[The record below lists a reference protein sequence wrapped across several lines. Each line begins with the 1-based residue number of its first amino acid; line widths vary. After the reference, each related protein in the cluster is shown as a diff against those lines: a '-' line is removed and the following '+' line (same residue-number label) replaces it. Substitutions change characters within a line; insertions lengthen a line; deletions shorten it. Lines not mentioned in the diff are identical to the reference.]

1 MSRRRDPRTSAG
13 GAPPTY
19 RQRLR
24 VEGATLAACGAIGTI
39 VLLAG
44 VDQAR
49 RGPASTGV
57 QLLVVALLLAWL
69 GPRSVRRAIASS
81 EPREAG
87 QLGSGEATPLWQLPV
102 IVVVLSGAAGALGGW
117 DAGLRVTGGCV
128 LVGLAQ
134 LILLERL
141 VAARERELRRRY
153 YRVPGS
159 RILRGTRLG
168 YENVGPTAST
178 PA

>member
-1 MSRRRDPRTSAG
+1 MSPRPDRRTSTG
-13 GAPPTY
+13 DAPPTY
-19 RQRLR
+19 RRRLR

-39 VLLAG
+39 ILLAG
-44 VDQAR
+44 VREAR
-49 RGPASTGV
+49 RSPTSTGV
-57 QLLVVALLLAWL
+57 QLVVVAVLLGWL
-69 GPRSVRRAIASS
+69 GPRSVRRAISS
-81 EPREAG
+81 STPCATG

-102 IVVVLSGAAGALGGW
+102 IVLVLAAAAGLLGGW

-141 VAARERELRRRY
+141 VAARERELGRRY

-168 YENVGPTAST
+168 YD
-178 PA
+178 

>member
-1 MSRRRDPRTSAG
+1 VSHAR
-13 GAPPTY
+13 PPTY
-19 RQRLR
+19 RRRLR
-24 VEGATLAACGAIGTI
+24 LEGATLAACGALGTI

-49 RGPASTGV
+49 RGGAGTVG
-57 QLLVVALLLAWL
+57 QLVVVALLLAWL
-69 GPRSVRRAIASS
+69 GPRSVRRAIAAST
-81 EPREAG
+81 PYAAG
-87 QLGSGEATPLWQLPV
+87 QLGTGEATPLWQLPV
-102 IVVVLSGAAGALGGW
+102 IVGGLAAAAGLLGGW

-134 LILLERL
+134 LILLERQ
-141 VAARERELRRRY
+141 VAARERELHRRY

-168 YENVGPTAST
+168 YEDSLT